1 MSIDLKKEIE
11 NNRMVLII
19 IPNEKYTE
27 AILEIAKQLSNGY
40 KKTCYVSL
48 NKLYK
53 ALTKSLE
60 NNSIDTKKFC
70 FIDGVTKTAE
80 PNVKSDGNVK
90 YVSSP
95 SALTQLSVMM
105 IADCKE
111 HKPECIL
118 FDSLSTLLIYQK
130 GSVVTQFIHSL
141 IGKIRTFD
149 SVGIFTALEGDTDSD
164 LIKEMGMF
172 VDKVIHFKG

>member
-1 MSIDLKKEIE
+1 MDLKKEIGT
-11 NNRMVLII
+11 NQMVLII

-27 AILEIAKQLSNGY
+27 QILQISRHLSKNY
-40 KKTCYVSL
+40 NKICYVSL

-53 ALTKSLE
+53 ALIKSLGD
-60 NNSIDTKKFC
+60 NSIDITKFC
-70 FIDGVTKTAE
+70 FVDGVTKTAD
-80 PNVKSDGNVK
+80 PSVKSDGNVK

-95 SALTQLSVMM
+95 RALTELSLTM

-111 HKPECIL
+111 NKPECIL

-130 GSVVTQFIHSL
+130 GDIVTQFIHSL
-141 IGKIRTFD
+141 TGKIRTF
-149 SVGIFTALEGDTDSD
+149 GCLGLFTALEGDTDSD

-172 VDKVIHFKG
+172 VDNTIHFK